1 MSENERLRETIVLL
15 ERAREDEREQ
25 RVQAERIVD
34 ALVRFT
40 ERGSPQQIYA
50 AITQAFCDVL
60 GASHAIL
67 LDTGEG
73 DEMQPI
79 AVTDPRLESASF
91 PLSNPFERALSRG
104 KPAAFFDAMQ
114 VPEWRGQPESVRA
127 GVKSLLLVPL
137 SGEGLSALLLL
148 LHGERAY
155 FTADHIALTRRLIAP
170 AVKAISYAR
179 SEEAERQLRMTVKEQ
194 RDQLRTESE
203 GRARLEEELQQTRE
217 AILRQEIEQKAAFI
231 EHQRAAIRALATP
244 IIEVWSGILCMPVI
258 GYYDAE
264 RSQQMGSTLLTAIQE
279 FRARAVIIDITGTTQ
294 MDAASVS
301 HFLRIATA
309 VRLLGARC
317 VISGISAA
325 VAIQL
330 VRADVEAGGLSTYPR
345 VRDALYHLLKLPAR

>member
-40 ERGSPQQIYA
+40 ERGSPQQVYA

-60 GASHAIL
+60 LAPHALL
-67 LDTGEG
+67 LDAGPR
-73 DEMQPI
+73 DELSPI
-79 AVTDPRLESASF
+79 AATDPRLQSASF
-91 PLSNPFERALSRG
+91 RLSGTFQRALSRG
-104 KPAAFFDAMQ
+104 KPAAFFDATQ
-114 VPEWRGQPESVRA
+114 VPEWREQPESFSA

-137 SGEGLSALLLL
+137 CREGVSALLLL

-170 AVKAISYAR
+170 AIKAISYAR
-179 SEEAERQLRMTVKEQ
+179 SEAAERQLRMTVQEQ

-203 GRARLEEELQQTRE
+203 GRARLEEELQETRE
-217 AILRQEIEQKAAFI
+217 AILHREIEQKAAFI

-244 IIEVWSGILCMPVI
+244 IIEVWAGILCLPVI
-258 GYYDAE
+258 GFLDAE
-264 RSQQMGSTLLTAIQE
+264 RSQQMSSTLLSAIQQ
-279 FRARAVIIDITGTTQ
+279 FRAGAVIIDITGTTQ
-294 MDAASVS
+294 MDAGSVA

-317 VISGISAA
+317 VISGISASVA
-325 VAIQL
+325 VQL

-345 VRDALYHLLKLPAR
+345 VRDALYHLLKLPVR